1 MKKGR
6 VMSFG
11 FALLLFA
18 QAAASDK
25 LVAATN
31 NTPSA
36 EAQVAPTSYDNYT
49 KAYRAAKQAKKPM
62 LVILNPAKGEKVA
75 LISLEDVQKTRVR
88 RDLLQNYIVAVIDT
102 STPHGKKVQELFGSP
117 QLPHVT
123 IIDNEQ
129 AFQVYQTSEALY
141 GQMWDTILTSF
152 QNAQPATRMPVQN
165 SCPYCQQFRQQ

>member
-1 MKKGR
+1 MKKGS
-6 VMSFG
+6 VMSVG

-18 QAAASDK
+18 QAAGSDK
-25 LVAATN
+25 LVAAVN
-31 NTPSA
+31 NTSPT
-36 EAQVAPTSYDNYT
+36 EAQVAPSSYDNYT
-49 KAYRAAKQAKKPM
+49 QAYRAAKQAKKPM
-62 LVILNPAKGEKVA
+62 LVILNPAKGAKVA

-88 RDLLQNYIVAVIDT
+88 RDLLQNYVVAVIDT
-102 STPHGKKVQELFGSP
+102 STSHGKKVQALFGSP
-117 QLPHVT
+117 QLPHVA

-129 AFQVYQTSEALY
+129 AFQVYQTSETLY